1 MSYKIS
7 FKVKAED
14 SEDSYVTVSDECLSA
29 TRNLR
34 KVIKSATGLKWET
47 EANNGPCK
55 DIIPA
60 IRSGLFELT
69 TFLTRYKKYE
79 DQKGFETI
87 ETCINFFRAIIGAWD
102 RFCTNPL
109 TKNLEDSTYFWIE

>member
-1 MSYKIS
+1 MSYSIS
-7 FKVKAED
+7 FKVKVEGT
-14 SEDSYVTVSDECLSA
+14 EDSYVTVSDECLNI
-29 TRNLR
+29 TWNLR
-34 KVIKSATGLKWET
+34 KMIKSATGLKWEN
-47 EANNGPCK
+47 EANNGLCK

-79 DQKGFETI
+79 DQKGFGTI
-87 ETCINFFRAIIGAWD
+87 ETCIDFFRDIIGAWD

-109 TKNLEDSTYFWIE
+109 TKDLEDVTYFWIE